1 MSYCAKIPEENQ
13 AAALLHYLGISRTRK
28 GYWYIRWILEW
39 GQQEEMDEARF
50 YTWLVRRCKVP
61 RLQMARDMYRAQRRV
76 DTLRNYLEGAE
87 SVQAGVWALL
97 CVPSRFRKISAGTN
111 VPLPRYWRHGLA
123 SAGAGGAARKIAPF
137 PPAFL
142 GVYWGKG
149 GKLRCLIFG
158 WIPFWRCA
166 ATGTTRGR
174 RRS

>member
-39 GQQEEMDEARF
+39 GRQEEMDEARF
-50 YTWLVRRCKVP
+50 YTRLVRRCKVP

-76 DTLRNYLEGAE
+76 DTLRNYLEEAE

-97 CVPSRFRKISAGTN
+97 CVLSRWLNRYEAE
-111 VPLPRYWRHGLA
+111 LPEGVMGGMGWRLRW
-123 SAGAGGAARKIAPF
+123 AGGAVRKIAPF

-142 GVYWGKG
+142 GVYWEKG

-158 WIPFWRCA
+158 WIPSWRCA

>member
-76 DTLRNYLEGAE
+76 DTLRNYLEEAE

-97 CVPSRFRKISAGTN
+97 CVLSRWLNRYEA
-111 VPLPRYWRHGLA
+111 VLPEGVMGGMGWRLRGPEGL
-123 SAGAGGAARKIAPF
+123 
-137 PPAFL
+137 
-142 GVYWGKG
+142 
-149 GKLRCLIFG
+149 
-158 WIPFWRCA
+158 CA
-166 ATGTTRGR
+166 K
-174 RRS
+174 

>member
-76 DTLRNYLEGAE
+76 TPCGTTWRRQN
-87 SVQAGVWALL
+87 
-97 CVPSRFRKISAGTN
+97 PSRPGCGRCCAFS
-111 VPLPRYWRHGLA
+111 P
-123 SAGAGGAARKIAPF
+123 GG
-137 PPAFL
+137 
-142 GVYWGKG
+142 
-149 GKLRCLIFG
+149 
-158 WIPFWRCA
+158 
-166 ATGTTRGR
+166 
-174 RRS
+174 

>member
-39 GQQEEMDEARF
+39 GRQEEMDEARF
-50 YTWLVRRCKVP
+50 YTRLVRRCKVP

-76 DTLRNYLEGAE
+76 DTLRNYLEEAE
-87 SVQAGVWALL
+87 SVQAGGVGAAVRSLPVAEPL
-97 CVPSRFRKISAGTN
+97 RGRAAGGGHG
-111 VPLPRYWRHGLA
+111 RHGLA

>member
-13 AAALLHYLGISRTRK
+13 AAALLHYLGISRTWK

-76 DTLRNYLEGAE
+76 DTLRNYLEEAE

-97 CVPSRFRKISAGTN
+97 CVLSRWLN
-111 VPLPRYWRHGLA
+111 RYEAEL
-123 SAGAGGAARKIAPF
+123 
-137 PPAFL
+137 
-142 GVYWGKG
+142 

>member
-1 MSYCAKIPEENQ
+1 MLKFQRKNQ

-39 GQQEEMDEARF
+39 GRQEEMDEARF
-50 YTWLVRRCKVP
+50 YTRLVRRCKVP

-76 DTLRNYLEGAE
+76 DTLRNYLEEAE

-97 CVPSRFRKISAGTN
+97 CVLSRWLNRYEAE
-111 VPLPRYWRHGLA
+111 LPEGVMGGHGLA
-123 SAGAGGAARKIAPF
+123 SAGAGGAVRKIAPF

-142 GVYWGKG
+142 GVYWEKG

-158 WIPFWRCA
+158 WIPSWRCA

>member
-39 GQQEEMDEARF
+39 GRQEEMDEARF
-50 YTWLVRRCKVP
+50 YTRLVRRCKVP
-61 RLQMARDMYRAQRRV
+61 RLQMARDMYRALRRV
-76 DTLRNYLEGAE
+76 DTLRNYLEEAE

-97 CVPSRFRKISAGTN
+97 CVLSRWLNRYEAE
-111 VPLPRYWRHGLA
+111 LPEGHGRHGLA

-137 PPAFL
+137 PRPFL
-142 GVYWGKG
+142 EYTGER

>member
-76 DTLRNYLEGAE
+76 DTLRNYLEEAE

-97 CVPSRFRKISAGTN
+97 CVLSRWLNRYEAE
-111 VPLPRYWRHGLA
+111 LPEGGHGRHGLA
-123 SAGAGGAARKIAPF
+123 SAGAGGAVRKIAPF

-142 GVYWGKG
+142 GVYWEKG

-158 WIPFWRCA
+158 WIPSWRCA

>member
-76 DTLRNYLEGAE
+76 DTLRNYLEEAE

-97 CVPSRFRKISAGTN
+97 CVLSRWLNRYEAE
-111 VPLPRYWRHGLA
+111 LPEGVMGGMGWRLR
-123 SAGAGGAARKIAPF
+123 GAGGAARKIAPF

>member
-13 AAALLHYLGISRTRK
+13 AAALLHYLASAGPGK

-76 DTLRNYLEGAE
+76 DTLRNYLEEAE

-97 CVPSRFRKISAGTN
+97 CVLSRWLNRYEAELRRGSWAAWAGVLRGRRGCAQNNPFSPGLSWSILGERGKTAMLDFRMDTF
-111 VPLPRYWRHGLA
+111 LA
-123 SAGAGGAARKIAPF
+123 VCR
-137 PPAFL
+137 
-142 GVYWGKG
+142 
-149 GKLRCLIFG
+149 
-158 WIPFWRCA
+158 
-166 ATGTTRGR
+166 TGTTRGR

>member
-39 GQQEEMDEARF
+39 GRQEEMDEARF
-50 YTWLVRRCKVP
+50 YTRLVRRCKVP
-61 RLQMARDMYRAQRRV
+61 RLQMAGYVPRAAPGGHPAELPGGGRIRPGRGV
-76 DTLRNYLEGAE
+76 GAAVRSLPVAEPLRGRA
-87 SVQAGVWALL
+87 AG
-97 CVPSRFRKISAGTN
+97 GGHG
-111 VPLPRYWRHGLA
+111 RHGLA
-123 SAGAGGAARKIAPF
+123 SAGAGGAVRKIAPF

-142 GVYWGKG
+142 GVYWEKG

-158 WIPFWRCA
+158 WIPSWRCA

>member
-39 GQQEEMDEARF
+39 GQQEEPVQGPPPSDGEG
-50 YTWLVRRCKVP
+50 YVP
-61 RLQMARDMYRAQRRV
+61 RAAPGGHPAELPGGGRIRPGRGVGAAVRSLPVAEPLRGRA
-76 DTLRNYLEGAE
+76 
-87 SVQAGVWALL
+87 AG
-97 CVPSRFRKISAGTN
+97 GGHG
-111 VPLPRYWRHGLA
+111 RHGLA